1 MKSRAWWARRVAF
14 EIALLAIGIWTL
26 VWGAETEH
34 SYAVVAGIAFIV
46 GSTLVLGV
54 FACLSAAMKR
64 SSDEG
69 R

>member
-1 MKSRAWWARRVAF
+1 M
-14 EIALLAIGIWTL
+14 LAIGIWTL